1 MEGWLS
7 CTAAVPGKG
16 RRGTQLGPL
25 LGSPSSWRQ
34 TEFKQGQLFLQP
46 ALFSS
51 CLPSPLSPFPPSFLF
66 ALEVSFSP
74 FPSSSHRLIFQFCFR
89 ESCKQGPTA
98 LSLSRLL
105 VFAGEKKSS
114 TLSFFPRSW
123 REQNLRKKVFAVAGG
138 GEGCNLTFNTSPPLS
153 LL

>member
-46 ALFSS
+46 APLL
-51 CLPSPLSPFPPSFLF
+51 LPSPLSSLLPLCSGGLIFTFSFFFPPSHLPV
-66 ALEVSFSP
+66 LLSGKLQTGSD
-74 FPSSSHRLIFQFCFR
+74 S
-89 ESCKQGPTA
+89 
-98 LSLSRLL
+98 SLSRLL
-105 VFAGEKKSS
+105 VFVGEKKSS

-123 REQNLRKKVFAVAGG
+123 REQICERKKFLPSPE
-138 GEGCNLTFNTSPPLS
+138 EGKGAT
-153 LL
+153 